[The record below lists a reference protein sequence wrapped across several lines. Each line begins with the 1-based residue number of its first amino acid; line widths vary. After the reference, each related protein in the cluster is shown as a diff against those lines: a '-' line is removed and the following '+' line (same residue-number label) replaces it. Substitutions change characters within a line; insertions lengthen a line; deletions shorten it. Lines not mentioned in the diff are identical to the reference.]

1 MINYRNIFNSSY
13 NYIGQMI
20 IIILSLLIIII
31 EKDTVSSIYR
41 ISKYT
46 FISGIVILSLALLSN
61 FIMEFLIFNSYKVFI
76 EIISKNL
83 IENLY
88 FYSIIIIIISGII
101 NLMLKTLNNTK
112 S

>member
-13 NYIGQMI
+13 GYIGLI
-20 IIILSLLIIII
+20 LIFILSLLIIII
-31 EKDTVSSIYR
+31 EKDTVSSVCR

-46 FISGIVILSLALLSN
+46 FISGVIILSLTLLSN

-83 IENLY
+83 IKNLY

-101 NLMLKTLNNTK
+101 NFMLKTLSNTK

>member
-13 NYIGQMI
+13 NYIGL
-20 IIILSLLIIII
+20 ILIFVLALIIIVI
-31 EKDTVSSIYR
+31 EKDTVSSVCR
-41 ISKYT
+41 ISKYAL
-46 FISGIVILSLALLSN
+46 ISGIITLVLALFSN
-61 FIMEFLIFNSYKVFI
+61 FIIEFLVFNRYKVFI

-88 FYSIIIIIISGII
+88 FYSIIIIIISGVI
-101 NLMLKTLNNTK
+101 NLMLKTFGKTK